1 MTITILGA
9 AGAVGK
15 SIGATLAAQGKPF
28 VVVGRFKER
37 LAKAFPTAEHRV
49 ADLETPEGAHAAVRG
64 ATSVVMTL
72 GLPYWEFARYPALM
86 NNVVD
91 ACVSEGVQRFVH
103 VSNVYVY
110 GMPTAER
117 VDEAQP
123 LQPCSFKGRMR
134 LEQERILFAAH
145 TSGRLKAMVLRPPD
159 YFGADAE
166 LSISKGILDAA
177 LAKKTA
183 DLLGPCDTPHQL
195 VYTPD
200 LGPILYKMLQ
210 SDTGWGEAYN
220 FAGSGIITMREFA
233 LKMFAAAGAEPK
245 LRVAGKGL
253 MRFLGLFMPI
263 MRELVEMNYLQSTPV
278 NLADAKL
285 EALLGPLARTSYADG
300 IAASIAE
307 MRRRAGQG
315 S

>member
-1 MTITILGA
+1 MTIAVLGA

-15 SIGATLAAQGKPF
+15 SIGATLAEKGQPF
-28 VVVGRFKER
+28 VVVGRSKER
-37 LAKAFPTAEHRV
+37 LAKAFPGAEHRA
-49 ADLETPEGAHAAVRG
+49 ADLETKDGARAAVRG
-64 ATSVVMTL
+64 VKSVVMTL

-86 NNVVD
+86 QNLVD
-91 ACVSEGVQRFVH
+91 ACVAEGVERFVH

-110 GMPTAER
+110 GLPKSEFVT
-117 VDEAQP
+117 EAQA
-123 LQPCSFKGRMR
+123 LEPCSFKGKMR
-134 LEQERILFAAH
+134 LEQERILLAAH
-145 TSGRLKAMVLRPPD
+145 TAGKLKAMVLRPPD

-177 LAKKTA
+177 VAQKTA

-200 LGPILYKMLQ
+200 LGPILWKMLQ
-210 SDTGWGEAYN
+210 SEKGWGEAYN

-233 LKMFAAAGAEPK
+233 LKMFAAAGAKPK
-245 LRVAGKGL
+245 LRIAGKGM
-253 MRFLGLFMPI
+253 MRFLGLFMPV
-263 MRELVEMNYLQSTPV
+263 MKELVEMNYLQSTPV
-278 NLADAKL
+278 NLGDAKL
-285 EALLGPLARTSYADG
+285 EALIGPLVRTSYDVG

-307 MRRRAGQG
+307 MRRRA